1 MIIVTGGAGFIGSNL
16 VAALNERGREDII
29 VCDTLGTDA
38 KWRNL
43 NGKQIIDVCP
53 PSELSSWVRDGAL
66 GHYQRKIEMIFH
78 LGANSSTVEKDV
90 DSLVSENFRF
100 SCDLWRMCVKNG
112 IRLLYAST
120 AATYGDGTAGFTDGL
135 NSQALA
141 RLKPLNAYGWTK
153 HLFDQ
158 NVARWVQDPSTRPPQ
173 YAGLKFFNVYGPN
186 EYHKGFMKSV
196 VSQKY
201 PMAKGDDAVTLFK
214 SYNAEYEDGG
224 QLRDFIYVRDCV
236 EVMLWLFESE
246 GVNGLFNVGTGQAR
260 SFKDLAN
267 SLFGALGKNP
277 KIEYI
282 DMPENIK
289 RNYQYFTEADTSSLR
304 SSGYAVPLTN
314 LEDGVSD
321 YVNNYLLKHDPYR

>member
-29 VCDTLGTDA
+29 VCDSLGTDA

-43 NGKQIIDVCP
+43 IGKQIVDVCLP
-53 PSELSSWVRDGAL
+53 GELSSLLREAGSGRYHGKV
-66 GHYQRKIEMIFH
+66 EMIFH

-90 DSLVSENFRF
+90 DSLLSENFRF
-100 SCDLWRMCVKNG
+100 SCDLWRTCVKNK
-112 IRLLYAST
+112 IRLVYASS

-135 NSQALA
+135 NGQTLA
-141 RLKPLNAYGWTK
+141 CLKPLNAYGWTK

-158 NVARWVQDPSTRPPQ
+158 NVARWARDPSTRPPQ

-196 VSQKY
+196 ISQKY
-201 PMAKGDDAVTLFK
+201 PMANGDEAVTLFK
-214 SYNAEYEDGG
+214 SYNAEYADGG
-224 QLRDFIYVRDCV
+224 QLRDFIYVQDCI
-236 EVMLWLFESE
+236 EIMLWLFEAKE
-246 GVNGLFNVGTGQAR
+246 INGLFNVGTGQAR

-267 SLFGALGKNP
+267 SLFGALGKAP

-282 DMPENIK
+282 DMPESIK
-289 RNYQYFTEADTSSLR
+289 KNYQYFTQADTSRLR
-304 SSGYAVPLTN
+304 ASGYVMPFTS
-314 LEDGVSD
+314 LEDGITD
-321 YVNNYLLKHDPYR
+321 YVNNYLRKQDPYR